1 MAISDVAGP
10 VPFDWRLA
18 ARRILRS
25 PMTTLAMI
33 GAGILCG
40 LYYPAFAHAISPV
53 AQLYLNFLKM
63 VVLPYL
69 VSSVIFSITAMVQD
83 PKSVRYLGKVGMAV
97 LVVSFLGVLVSGTL
111 SLILQP
117 GQIENPQS
125 RIELGEFINSQGSVS
140 TDLAFPFQPPSNE
153 GADSGHS
160 ILLDLVPNNVFN
172 ALASGQTIQVLLF
185 CLLFG
190 LAMGKIPQPSS
201 MSLTQALNAVY
212 RACTVLTNWF
222 IWGLPFATFILIADQ
237 TASTGTKPLMLMGG
251 YLLVMGLSC
260 LIFVAGAFAIIAIRS
275 RRSYWTTIKTCQP
288 LLMVAIT
295 TRSTV
300 ASLPWVINLLSERL
314 PVPEA
319 AEQCVRRR
327 RAGADAGAALHFG
340 RPVHCPAL
348 RPSACN
354 AGPRARRHRLGASR
368 AHHRRHGQ
376 PAHPVPDVD
385 RVRLPEAIQ
394 SGCGLRPVRRG
405 ECARGHVHDA
415 GQRLHRRGEHGN
427 DRSQPQGD
435 DAACRNRLGRARSR
449 AGRMIDDSIRPQLG
463 IIGGLR
469 AACIG

>member
-1 MAISDVAGP
+1 MTVADVAEP
-10 VPFDWRLA
+10 LPFDWRLA

-25 PMTTLAMI
+25 PVTTLAMI
-33 GAGILCG
+33 AAGILCG
-40 LYYPAFAHAISPV
+40 LYYPGFSHAINPV
-53 AQLYLNFLKM
+53 AQVYLNFLKM

-97 LVVSFLGVLVSGTL
+97 LVVSFLAVLVSGTY
-111 SLILQP
+111 SLVLQP

-140 TDLAFPFQPPSNE
+140 TDLEFPFQPPPSNA
-153 GADSGHS
+153 GANGEHS

-201 MSLTQALNAVY
+201 MSLSQALNAVY

-222 IWGLPFATFILIADQ
+222 VWGLPFATFILIADQ
-237 TASTGTKPLMLMGG
+237 TASTGTRPLTLMGG

-260 LIFVAGAFAIIAIRS
+260 LTFLAVAFAVIAIRS
-275 RRSYWTTIKTCQP
+275 RRSYWTTIKTLQP

-314 PVPEA
+314 RFSLVVVELLVPLQAALLRTGPALLYTSGTLFIAQLYGHPLGVPDLLLVGIVSALLALTTGGMGSLLILSQMSIVCGYLKLPFEAAFALFVAVDAAVDTFMTLSSVSTVAASTAMIAPSHREAPQPAELVQEVPEA
-319 AEQCVRRR
+319 E
-327 RAGADAGAALHFG
+327 
-340 RPVHCPAL
+340 PA
-348 RPSACN
+348 R
-354 AGPRARRHRLGASR
+354 
-368 AHHRRHGQ
+368 
-376 PAHPVPDVD
+376 
-385 RVRLPEAIQ
+385 
-394 SGCGLRPVRRG
+394 
-405 ECARGHVHDA
+405 
-415 GQRLHRRGEHGN
+415 
-427 DRSQPQGD
+427 
-435 DAACRNRLGRARSR
+435 
-449 AGRMIDDSIRPQLG
+449 
-463 IIGGLR
+463 
-469 AACIG
+469 

>member
-1 MAISDVAGP
+1 MTVADVAEP

-18 ARRILRS
+18 AKRILRS
-25 PMTTLAMI
+25 PVTTLAMI
-33 GAGILCG
+33 AAGILCG
-40 LYYPAFAHAISPV
+40 LYYPGFSHAISPV
-53 AQLYLNFLKM
+53 AQVYLNFLKM

-97 LVVSFLGVLVSGTL
+97 LVVSFLAVLVSGTY
-111 SLILQP
+111 SLALQP

-140 TDLAFPFQPPSNE
+140 TDLAFPFQPPPLID
-153 GADSGHS
+153 GANGEHS

-201 MSLTQALNAVY
+201 MSLSQALNAVY

-222 IWGLPFATFILIADQ
+222 VWGLPFATFILIADQ
-237 TASTGTKPLMLMGG
+237 TASTGTRPLTLMGG

-260 LIFVAGAFAIIAIRS
+260 LTFLVVAFAIIAIRS
-275 RRSYWTTIKTCQP
+275 RRSYWTTIKTLQP

-314 PVPEA
+314 RFSLVVVELLVPLQAALLRTGPALLYTSGTLFIAQLYGHPLGVPDLLLVGIVSALLALTTGGMGSLLILSQMSIVCGYLKLPFEAAFALFVAVDAAVDTFMTLSSVSTVAASTAMIAPSHREAPQPAELVQEVPEA
-319 AEQCVRRR
+319 E
-327 RAGADAGAALHFG
+327 
-340 RPVHCPAL
+340 PA
-348 RPSACN
+348 R
-354 AGPRARRHRLGASR
+354 
-368 AHHRRHGQ
+368 
-376 PAHPVPDVD
+376 
-385 RVRLPEAIQ
+385 
-394 SGCGLRPVRRG
+394 
-405 ECARGHVHDA
+405 
-415 GQRLHRRGEHGN
+415 
-427 DRSQPQGD
+427 
-435 DAACRNRLGRARSR
+435 
-449 AGRMIDDSIRPQLG
+449 
-463 IIGGLR
+463 
-469 AACIG
+469 

>member
-1 MAISDVAGP
+1 MAVTEAAGP
-10 VPFDWRLA
+10 LAFDWRLA
-18 ARRILRS
+18 ARRIWRS
-25 PMTTLAMI
+25 PATTIAVI

-69 VSSVIFSITAMVQD
+69 VSSVIFSIMSMVQD
-83 PKSVRYLGKVGMAV
+83 PNSVRYLGRVGMAV
-97 LVVSFLGVLVSGTL
+97 LVVSFLSVLVSGTY
-111 SLILQP
+111 SLVLQP

-140 TDLAFPFQPPSNE
+140 TDLAFPYQPPPNE
-153 GADSGHS
+153 GSDTGRS
-160 ILLDLVPNNVFN
+160 ILLDLVPNNVFS

-201 MSLTQALNAVY
+201 MSLSQALNAVY

-237 TASTGTKPLMLMGG
+237 TASTGTKPLTLMGG

-260 LIFVAGAFAIIAIRS
+260 LTFIAGAFAVIAIRS
-275 RRSYWTTIKTCQP
+275 RRSYWATIKTCQP

-314 PVPEA
+314 RFSLVVVELLVPLQAALLRTGPALLYTSGVLFIAQLYGRPLVIPDLLLVGITSALLALTTGGMGSLLILSQMSIVCGYLKIPFEA
-319 AEQCVRRR
+319 AF
-327 RAGADAGAALHFG
+327 ALF
-340 RPVHCPAL
+340 VA
-348 RPSACN
+348 
-354 AGPRARRHRLGASR
+354 
-368 AHHRRHGQ
+368 
-376 PAHPVPDVD
+376 V
-385 RVRLPEAIQ
+385 
-394 SGCGLRPVRRG
+394 
-405 ECARGHVHDA
+405 
-415 GQRLHRRGEHGN
+415 
-427 DRSQPQGD
+427 
-435 DAACRNRLGRARSR
+435 DAAVDTFMTLSSVCTVAASTAMIAPSHRETTQSVEAASEQLEAEPAR
-449 AGRMIDDSIRPQLG
+449 
-463 IIGGLR
+463 
-469 AACIG
+469 

>member
-1 MAISDVAGP
+1 MAISEAAGHLA
-10 VPFDWRLA
+10 FDWRLA

-25 PMTTLAMI
+25 PMTTIAMI
-33 GAGILCG
+33 GAGIFCG

-83 PKSVRYLGKVGMAV
+83 PNSVRYLGRVGMAV
-97 LVVSFLGVLVSGTL
+97 LVVSFLSVLVSGAY
-111 SLILQP
+111 SLVLQP

-140 TDLAFPFQPPSNE
+140 TDLAFPYQPPPNE

-201 MSLTQALNAVY
+201 MSLSQALNAVY

-237 TASTGTKPLMLMGG
+237 TASTGTKPLTLMGS

-260 LIFVAGAFAIIAIRS
+260 LTFLAGAFAVIAIRS
-275 RRSYWTTIKTCQP
+275 RRSYWATIKTCQP

-314 PVPEA
+314 RFSLVVVELLVPLQAALLRTGPALLYTSGVLFVAQLYGRPLSIPDLLLVGITSALLALTTGGMSSLVILSQMSIVCGYLKIPFEA
-319 AEQCVRRR
+319 AF
-327 RAGADAGAALHFG
+327 ALF
-340 RPVHCPAL
+340 VA
-348 RPSACN
+348 
-354 AGPRARRHRLGASR
+354 
-368 AHHRRHGQ
+368 
-376 PAHPVPDVD
+376 V
-385 RVRLPEAIQ
+385 
-394 SGCGLRPVRRG
+394 
-405 ECARGHVHDA
+405 
-415 GQRLHRRGEHGN
+415 
-427 DRSQPQGD
+427 
-435 DAACRNRLGRARSR
+435 DAAVDTFMTLSSVCTVAAST
-449 AGRMIDDSIRPQLG
+449 AMIAPSHRETTQPVEAVSEQIEAEP
-463 IIGGLR
+463 GL
-469 AACIG
+469 

>member
-1 MAISDVAGP
+1 
-10 VPFDWRLA
+10 
-18 ARRILRS
+18 
-25 PMTTLAMI
+25 MI

-69 VSSVIFSITAMVQD
+69 VSSVIFSIMSMVQD
-83 PKSVRYLGKVGMAV
+83 PNSVRYLGRVGMAV
-97 LVVSFLGVLVSGTL
+97 LVVSFLSVLVSGTY
-111 SLILQP
+111 SLVLQP

-140 TDLAFPFQPPSNE
+140 TDLAFPYQPPPDE

-160 ILLDLVPNNVFN
+160 ILLDLVPNNVFS

-201 MSLTQALNAVY
+201 MSLSQALNAVY

-237 TASTGTKPLMLMGG
+237 TASTGTKPLTLMGG

-260 LIFVAGAFAIIAIRS
+260 LTFIAGAFAVIAIRS
-275 RRSYWTTIKTCQP
+275 RRSYWVTIKTCQP

-314 PVPEA
+314 RFSLVVVELLVPLQAALLRTGPALLYTSGVLFIAQLYGRPLAIPDLLLVGITSALLALTTGGMGSLLILSQMSIVCGYLKIPFEA
-319 AEQCVRRR
+319 AFALFVAVDAAVDTFMTLSSVCTVAASTAMIAPSHRETTQSVEAASEQ
-327 RAGADAGAALHFG
+327 L
-340 RPVHCPAL
+340 
-348 RPSACN
+348 
-354 AGPRARRHRLGASR
+354 
-368 AHHRRHGQ
+368 
-376 PAHPVPDVD
+376 
-385 RVRLPEAIQ
+385 EAE
-394 SGCGLRPVRRG
+394 PVR
-405 ECARGHVHDA
+405 
-415 GQRLHRRGEHGN
+415 
-427 DRSQPQGD
+427 
-435 DAACRNRLGRARSR
+435 
-449 AGRMIDDSIRPQLG
+449 
-463 IIGGLR
+463 
-469 AACIG
+469 

>member
-1 MAISDVAGP
+1 
-10 VPFDWRLA
+10 
-18 ARRILRS
+18 
-25 PMTTLAMI
+25 MI
-33 GAGILCG
+33 AAGILCG
-40 LYYPAFAHAISPV
+40 LYYPDFAHAISPV

-97 LVVSFLGVLVSGTL
+97 LVVSFLAVLVSGTL

-140 TDLAFPFQPPSNE
+140 TDLAFPFQPPPSN
-153 GADSGHS
+153 GDPGHS

-237 TASTGTKPLMLMGG
+237 TASTGTKPLTLMGG

-314 PVPEA
+314 RFSLVVVELLVPLQAALLRTGPALLYTSGALFIAQLYGHPLAVPDLVLVGIISALLALTTGGMGSLLILSQMSIVCGYLKLPFEA
-319 AEQCVRRR
+319 AF
-327 RAGADAGAALHFG
+327 ALF
-340 RPVHCPAL
+340 VA
-348 RPSACN
+348 
-354 AGPRARRHRLGASR
+354 
-368 AHHRRHGQ
+368 
-376 PAHPVPDVD
+376 V
-385 RVRLPEAIQ
+385 
-394 SGCGLRPVRRG
+394 
-405 ECARGHVHDA
+405 
-415 GQRLHRRGEHGN
+415 
-427 DRSQPQGD
+427 
-435 DAACRNRLGRARSR
+435 DAAVDTFMTLASVCTVAASTAMIAPSHREATQPETVSGQLEAEP
-449 AGRMIDDSIRPQLG
+449 AG
-463 IIGGLR
+463 
-469 AACIG
+469 

>member
-1 MAISDVAGP
+1 MTVADVAEP
-10 VPFDWRLA
+10 LPFDWRLA

-25 PMTTLAMI
+25 PVTTLAMI
-33 GAGILCG
+33 AAGILCG
-40 LYYPAFAHAISPV
+40 LYYPGFSHAINPV
-53 AQLYLNFLKM
+53 AQVYLNFLKM

-97 LVVSFLGVLVSGTL
+97 LVVSFLAVLVSGIY
-111 SLILQP
+111 SLVLQP

-140 TDLAFPFQPPSNE
+140 TDLEFPFQPPPSNA
-153 GADSGHS
+153 GANGEHS

-201 MSLTQALNAVY
+201 MSLSQALNAVY

-222 IWGLPFATFILIADQ
+222 VWGLPVATFILIADQ
-237 TASTGTKPLMLMGG
+237 TASTGTRPLTLMGG

-260 LIFVAGAFAIIAIRS
+260 LTFLAVAFAVIAIRS
-275 RRSYWTTIKTCQP
+275 RRSYWTTIKTLQP

-314 PVPEA
+314 RFSLVVVELLVPLQAALLRTGPALLYTSGTLFIAQLYGHPLGVPDLLLVGIVSALLALTTGGMGSLLILSQMSIVCGYLKLPFEAAFALFVAVDAAVDTFMTLSSVSTVAASTAMIAPSHREAPQAAEIVQEVPEA
-319 AEQCVRRR
+319 E
-327 RAGADAGAALHFG
+327 
-340 RPVHCPAL
+340 PA
-348 RPSACN
+348 R
-354 AGPRARRHRLGASR
+354 
-368 AHHRRHGQ
+368 
-376 PAHPVPDVD
+376 
-385 RVRLPEAIQ
+385 
-394 SGCGLRPVRRG
+394 
-405 ECARGHVHDA
+405 
-415 GQRLHRRGEHGN
+415 
-427 DRSQPQGD
+427 
-435 DAACRNRLGRARSR
+435 
-449 AGRMIDDSIRPQLG
+449 
-463 IIGGLR
+463 
-469 AACIG
+469 

>member
-10 VPFDWRLA
+10 TPFDWRLA
-18 ARRILRS
+18 AKRILRS
-25 PMTTLAMI
+25 PVTTLAMI

-40 LYYPAFAHAISPV
+40 LYYPAFAHAISLV

-140 TDLAFPFQPPSNE
+140 TDLAFPFQPPSSE

-190 LAMGKIPQPSS
+190 LAMGRIPQPSS

-251 YLLVMGLSC
+251 YLVVMGLSC

-314 PVPEA
+314 RFSLVVVELLVPLQAALLRTGPALLYTSGTLFIAQLYGHPLAVPDLVLVGIASALLALTTGGMGSLLILSQMSIVCGYLKVPFEA
-319 AEQCVRRR
+319 AFALFVAVDAAVDTFMTLASVCTVAASTAMIAPSHRETTQPVETVSEQ
-327 RAGADAGAALHFG
+327 L
-340 RPVHCPAL
+340 
-348 RPSACN
+348 
-354 AGPRARRHRLGASR
+354 
-368 AHHRRHGQ
+368 
-376 PAHPVPDVD
+376 
-385 RVRLPEAIQ
+385 EAE
-394 SGCGLRPVRRG
+394 PVR
-405 ECARGHVHDA
+405 
-415 GQRLHRRGEHGN
+415 
-427 DRSQPQGD
+427 
-435 DAACRNRLGRARSR
+435 
-449 AGRMIDDSIRPQLG
+449 
-463 IIGGLR
+463 
-469 AACIG
+469 